1 MADKPDP
8 NDPSNVSAA
17 WATMAPRWALIQ
29 TLLNGTAAMREAGT
43 TYLPQHESE
52 STQAYNERLQN
63 NTLYNVTK
71 LTLNALVGRPFQT
84 EILPSEDTPEQVLAL
99 FSDIDLQGSSLH
111 AFCREWFREGLAK
124 AFCHILVDMN
134 GVVSDGEGPPRT
146 KADDI
151 RDNARP
157 FWKSV
162 APENLIAAYSEVI
175 NGVET
180 LTHVRIRE
188 CEIVREGFLEVQ
200 KHYIRVLEPGRW
212 ALYEE
217 RKNPT
222 TKKVEWVQIDSGV
235 TGIDF
240 IPLVT
245 FYAARDGLMCGTP
258 PLEDLAHLNV
268 RHWQSSS
275 DQINVLTV
283 ARFPMLAVA
292 GAHEINSDTMAIGPR
307 QLLGTRDANGRFYY
321 VEHTGKAIEAGERDL
336 AQLEELMGNY
346 GAEFLKEKKA
356 ASRNPQDRIY
366 DVTEATSELQEIVL
380 RFQATVAQALA
391 MTAVWLKLP
400 LVDGKPFGGSVTL
413 DNDFTIQDSNANDL
427 QHLAQARKEKD
438 VSHETYIDTLKR
450 LNVLDDEID
459 TTEEVARAKKERKE
473 LIDEAVDKE
482 ARVAKAK
489 AAAAPKPAP
498 GAAKPAG
505 EKDDE
510 EVVEKEPADE

>member
-1 MADKPDP
+1 
-8 NDPSNVSAA
+8 
-17 WATMAPRWALIQ
+17 MAPRWNLIQ
-29 TLLNGTAAMREAGT
+29 TLLNGTAAMRAAGHD
-43 TYLPQHESE
+43 YLPQHESE
-52 STQAYNERLQN
+52 SSGAYNERLGN
-63 NTLYNVTK
+63 NTLYNVLK

-84 EILPSEDTPEQVLAL
+84 EILPSEDTPGPIVAL
-99 FSDIDLQGSSLH
+99 FPNMDLQGTSLH

-124 AFCHILVDMN
+124 SFCHILVDMN
-134 GVVSDGEGPPRT
+134 GVVSDGDPTVKRT
-146 KADDI
+146 KKDDI
-151 RDNARP
+151 ESNARP
-157 FWKSV
+157 FWKV
-162 APENLIAAYSEVI
+162 IAPENLIAAYAEVV

-180 LTHVRIRE
+180 LTHVRIKE
-188 CEIVREGFLEVQ
+188 CETVRQGFLEVE
-200 KHYIRVLEPGRW
+200 KRYIRVMEPGRW
-212 ALYEE
+212 SLYEE
-217 RKNPT
+217 RKDPA
-222 TKKVEWVQIDSGV
+222 TKKIKWVVVESGV

-245 FYAARDGLMCGTP
+245 FSSARDGLTCGTR

-292 GAHEINSDTMAIGPR
+292 GAHEINADTMAIGPR

-400 LVDGKPFGGSVTL
+400 LKDDKPYGGTVHL

-438 VSHETYIDTLKR
+438 VSHGTYIDALKR
-450 LNVLDDEID
+450 LNVLADEVD
-459 TTEEVARAKKERKE
+459 TAAEVAAAKAERKE

-482 ARVAKAK
+482 SRIAKGK

-498 GAAKPAG
+498 GAKA
-505 EKDDE
+505 
-510 EVVEKEPADE
+510 PADKTGEEDSEEPVEEESAAQ